1 MKPPMLCIVLDDK
14 RSEFLL
20 ARTRLSGL
28 IGRCFMEVL
37 APPPTPSHRS
47 LTLAGGRGAERPV
60 TCNRNPQGGSVHP
73 SPLPIDRSAASM
85 RLLSASQNAVN
96 RACAMYASPCP
107 SLARPIQHVS
117 VC

>member
-47 LTLAGGRGAERPV
+47 LTLAGGRGAEGAAAC
-60 TCNRNPQGGSVHP
+60 TRNPQGGSVHP
-73 SPLPIDRSAASM
+73 APLPIDGIASAM
-85 RLLSASQNAVN
+85 LLLSAPPGA
-96 RACAMYASPCP
+96 ATFG
-107 SLARPIQHVS
+107 
-117 VC
+117 